1 MGLPSLCTVNSPLWQ
16 RVVDDLCQT
25 RAATQWIPPPLPLAP
40 AAHQVARQSHQHQG
54 PGACWLTEHAITAH
68 SVMPLMARPCTS
80 HGVTACQE
88 KSFTENC
95 GRASVAWAD
104 RCCATR
110 TSSSETCFHK
120 ALLRHLQQRLPL
132 QDRATQSYKI
142 LPKSLALTIASLR
155 PGCHYYYSLR

>member
-88 KSFTENC
+88 KSSRVQATC
-95 GRASVAWAD
+95 KRAARKERAPSARVST
-104 RCCATR
+104 RHFCATCNR
-110 TSSSETCFHK
+110 
-120 ALLRHLQQRLPL
+120 
-132 QDRATQSYKI
+132 D
-142 LPKSLALTIASLR
+142 
-155 PGCHYYYSLR
+155 CHSRIGLHSHTRSFPNP